1 MIVMD
6 HVLFINFFLCTLRE
20 SLNLWWGAIIPHVV
34 CFLFAILII
43 VILLQFIV
51 KTIRKGLF
59 GAIKD
64 IIKEIEGNHNDYQK

>member
-1 MIVMD
+1 MI
-6 HVLFINFFLCTLRE
+6 LLNLIPLINFQNSFE
-20 SLNLWWGAIIPHVV
+20 DSFKMWWGAIIPHVV
-34 CFLFAILII
+34 FFLFAILII

-64 IIKEIEGNHNDYQK
+64 IKKEIEGNHNDYQK

>member
-1 MIVMD
+1 MD
-6 HVLFINFFLCTLRE
+6 HVLFITFFLCTLRE
-20 SLNLWWGAIIPHVV
+20 NLNLWWGAIIPHVV